1 MKNRTIPY
9 GYTYAEGRIILH
21 PQESEIVREVCQDYL
36 SGQSMLWI
44 AQGLNNRMIEY
55 MVGVYGWN
63 KARIKRIIEDKR
75 YLGDEKYPAIINR
88 ETHVKMCELKDK
100 KNTQTGVDRN
110 TSIFKLQVNI
120 VCPLCKS
127 KMHRRCDNVYTHK
140 ERWICTNARC
150 KTMIVKAD
158 IDLLN
163 DINGL
168 LNGVVEK
175 PDRIEMPTKTEFSPS
190 LQLERMNDEISG
202 QFNAVSVDKQSI
214 RNRMMNYVALKYE
227 ELDAMRCKAK
237 KLKDI
242 FLTAKTTDEFSKELF
257 DRTVVRINLYV
268 GGEVGIVLTN
278 NQEIRRTV

>member
-21 PQESEIVREVCQDYL
+21 PQESEIVKEVCRDYL
-36 SGQSMLWI
+36 LGQSMLMI

-63 KARIKRIIEDKR
+63 KARIKRIIEDNR
-75 YLGDEKYPAIINR
+75 YLGDEKYPAIVSA
-88 ETHVKMCELKDK
+88 ETHAKMCELKDK
-100 KNTQTGVDRN
+100 KNTQVGVDRN

-120 VCPLCKS
+120 VCPHCKN

-140 ERWICTNARC
+140 ERWTCTNAKC

-158 IDLLN
+158 ADLLN
-163 DINGL
+163 DINDL

-175 PDRIEMPTKTEFSPS
+175 PDRIEVPTETEFSPS
-190 LQLERMNDEISG
+190 LQLERMNDQISG
-202 QFNAVSVDKQSI
+202 QITALCVDKQNI
-214 RNRMMNYVALKYE
+214 RNRMMNYVALKYA

-242 FLTAKTTDEFSKELF
+242 FLAAKPTDEFSMELF

>member
-21 PQESEIVREVCQDYL
+21 PQESEIVKEVCRDYL
-36 SGQSMLWI
+36 SGRSMLMI
-44 AQGLNNRMIEY
+44 AQGLNSRMIEY

-75 YLGDEKYPAIINR
+75 YLGDEKYPAIISM
-88 ETHVKMCELKDK
+88 ETHTKMSELKDE
-100 KNTQTGVDRN
+100 KNTQVGVDRN

-120 VCPLCKS
+120 VCPLCKN

-140 ERWICTNARC
+140 ERWTCTNAKC

-158 IDLLN
+158 ADLLN
-163 DINGL
+163 DINDL

-175 PDRIEMPTKTEFSPS
+175 PDRIEVPTETEFSPS
-190 LQLERMNDEISG
+190 LQLERMNDQISG
-202 QFNAVSVDKQSI
+202 QITALCVDKQNI
-214 RNRMMNYVALKYE
+214 RNRMMNYVALKYA